1 MFKSFWRWSL
11 IILLL
16 ALFVAFPAA
25 AQSKSVVWNRFDVD
39 IAVNQDGSFDV
50 AEKQEI
56 QFIGGPFHF
65 GYRDISTNYTE
76 AITDILVG
84 DVNGA
89 YLQNDSEQPGTYF
102 VEDRGNSLYVKW
114 FFDETTD
121 ATRTFFISYRV
132 HGGLRYYDGG
142 DQLWWKA
149 VYADRPA
156 SVKSSVVIV
165 KVPQPAVIDNMDAY
179 NTMADM
185 QLLDQQTAKFTA
197 KEAIPPGQP
206 FEVRVQFT
214 HGVVAGTAAPW
225 QATAE
230 KSETVSRWRTVAN
243 IFFMLLGLM
252 LFILAPVGI
261 YLVWYIWGRDP
272 RPEIVPTYLPEP
284 PSDLPPGMAGTL
296 IDEKADT
303 RDVLATIVDLARRGY
318 LHMEELDEDDDS
330 GYSSRDFLY
339 TKQRDP
345 DDDLRPYESYL
356 LEKLFGSES
365 ERKLSSLK
373 NTFYQYNDKAKK
385 MLYEEVTKSGYF
397 VSNPKTTRLRW
408 LAAGFGMMALSAIF
422 LCLGFPLL
430 AWLTDTG
437 VLLAF
442 GPGLFGLGL
451 IIISYFMP
459 KKTQKGADEAAKWKA
474 FFTYLKD
481 IEQYTD
487 LEKATELFERYL
499 PYAIAF
505 GMDKKYLSQWEKVPN
520 VQPPMWYGP
529 YHDPFPHYGYGSASG
544 SRPPGHASP
553 APQGEAGSMPT
564 LSDASSG
571 MSRGLAGMS
580 AGLSSMLTTA
590 SSTLTSRPQSS
601 SGSSSGWSG
610 GGWSGG
616 GGFSGGGGGGGGGGF
631 G

>member
-16 ALFVAFPAA
+16 VLFIAIPVS
-25 AQSKSVVWNRFDVD
+25 AQNKSVVWNRFDVD
-39 IAVNQDGSFDV
+39 ITIDPDGSFDV
-50 AEKQEI
+50 VEKQEI
-56 QFIGGPFHF
+56 YFDGGPFTY
-65 GYRDISTNYTE
+65 GYRDLDKKYTE
-76 AITDILVG
+76 AITDILIG

-89 YLQNDSEQPGTYF
+89 YLQNNSEQPGTFY
-102 VEDRGNSLYVKW
+102 VEDRGDSLYIKW
-114 FFDETTD
+114 FFDETTN
-121 ATRTFFISYRV
+121 AARTFYISYKV
-132 HGGLRYYDGG
+132 HGGLRYYDEG

-156 SVKSSVVIV
+156 EVKSSVVIV
-165 KVPQPAVIDNMDAY
+165 KVPQPAVIENMDTY
-179 NTMADM
+179 FTMADM

-214 HGVVAGTAAPW
+214 HGVVAGAAPPW
-225 QATAE
+225 QASAE
-230 KSETVSRWRTVAN
+230 KEQTVSRWRTVSN
-243 IFFMLLGLM
+243 LFFLLLAFM

-261 YLVWYIWGRDP
+261 YLVWYFWGRDP
-272 RPEIVPTYLPEP
+272 RPQIVPTYLPEP

-318 LHMEELDEDDDS
+318 LHMQELDEDDES

-339 TKQRDP
+339 TKLKGP
-345 DDDLRPYESYL
+345 DETLRPYEKYL
-356 LEKLFGSES
+356 LEKLFDGEK
-365 ERKLSSLK
+365 ERKLSDLK
-373 NTFYQYNDKAKK
+373 DSFYKYNEEIKK
-385 MLYEEVTKSGYF
+385 QLYEEVTNAGYF
-397 VSNPKTTRLRW
+397 VANPKTTRAKW
-408 LAAGFGMMALSAIF
+408 LAAGVGMLMLGGVL
-422 LCLGFPLL
+422 LCMGFPLL
-430 AWLTDTG
+430 AWLTDVG
-437 VLLAF
+437 ALLAF

-451 IIISYFMP
+451 LAISYFMP

-474 FFTYLKD
+474 FRTYLED
-481 IEQYTD
+481 INQYTD

-505 GMDKKYLSQWEKVPN
+505 GLDKKYLSQWEQVKDVP
-520 VQPPMWYGP
+520 PPVWYGP
-529 YHDPFPHYGYGSASG
+529 YYDYGPRPYHGAG
-544 SRPPGHASP
+544 PRPPGHASP
-553 APQGEAGSMPT
+553 APQGQGGSTPT
-564 LSDASSG
+564 LSDASSN

-580 AGLSSMLTTA
+580 TGLASMLTVA

-601 SGSSSGWSG
+601 SGGSGGWSG

-616 GGFSGGGGGGGGGGF
+616 GGFGGGGGGGGGGGF